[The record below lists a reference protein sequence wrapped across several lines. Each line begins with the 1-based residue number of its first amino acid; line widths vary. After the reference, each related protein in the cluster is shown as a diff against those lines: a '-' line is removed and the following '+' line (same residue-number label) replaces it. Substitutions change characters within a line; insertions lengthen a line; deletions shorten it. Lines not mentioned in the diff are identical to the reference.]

1 MQLLDSKILAEQPLT
16 DIVNLKQFNTLYE
29 KYCDPVY
36 RNILK
41 LVKND
46 DDAEDILQDVFVSL
60 WENRHR
66 LRGRSLSGWLF
77 IVSHNKAMDH
87 LKKKVHVSLDQYG
100 WVEQIAD
107 APTDGPEK
115 EAMYMQQLNMV
126 IEAVGALPK
135 RKKEVFRLCRLEGYS
150 KDDVALM
157 MGISYQS
164 VTDYLK
170 QSNKAIREYI
180 IQNYPYASSSI
191 IVAVALSV

>member
-1 MQLLDSKILAEQPLT
+1 MQLPTTILLSEQMTTDSI
-16 DIVNLKQFNTLYE
+16 NLNDFNALYE

-36 RNILK
+36 RNIVK

-46 DDAEDILQDVFVSL
+46 DDAEDILQEVFVSL

-87 LKKKVHVSLDQYG
+87 LKKQVHASLDQYG
-100 WVEQIAD
+100 WIEQLED
-107 APTDGPEK
+107 ASSDGAEK
-115 EAMYMQQLNMV
+115 EALYMEQLKMV
-126 IEAVGALPK
+126 SEAVDALPK

-150 KDDVALM
+150 KDDVAQM

-170 QSNKAIREYI
+170 QSNKAIKAYI
-180 IQNYPYASSSI
+180 IQNYPYAST
-191 IVAVALSV
+191 

>member
-1 MQLLDSKILAEQPLT
+1 MQLPTTILLSEQMTTDSI
-16 DIVNLKQFNTLYE
+16 NLNDFNALYE

-36 RNILK
+36 RNIVK

-46 DDAEDILQDVFVSL
+46 DDAEDILQEVFVSL

-87 LKKKVHVSLDQYG
+87 LKKQVHASLDQYG
-100 WVEQIAD
+100 WIEQLED
-107 APTDGPEK
+107 ASSDGAEK
-115 EAMYMQQLNMV
+115 EALYMEQLKMV
-126 IEAVGALPK
+126 SEAVDALPK

-150 KDDVALM
+150 KDDVAQM

-170 QSNKAIREYI
+170 QSNKAIKAYI
-180 IQNYPYASSSI
+180 IQNYPG
-191 IVAVALSV
+191 VATFEWRQI

>member
-1 MQLLDSKILAEQPLT
+1 MTTDSI
-16 DIVNLKQFNTLYE
+16 NLNDFNALYE

-36 RNILK
+36 RNIVK

-46 DDAEDILQDVFVSL
+46 DDAEDILQEVFVSL

-87 LKKKVHVSLDQYG
+87 LKKQVHASLDQYG
-100 WVEQIAD
+100 WIEQLED
-107 APTDGPEK
+107 ASSDGAEK
-115 EAMYMQQLNMV
+115 EALYMEQLKMV
-126 IEAVGALPK
+126 SEAVDALPK

-150 KDDVALM
+150 KDDVAQM

-170 QSNKAIREYI
+170 QSNKAIKAYI
-180 IQNYPYASSSI
+180 IQNYPG
-191 IVAVALSV
+191 VATFEWRQI

>member
-1 MQLLDSKILAEQPLT
+1 MQLPTTILLSEQMTTDSI
-16 DIVNLKQFNTLYE
+16 NLNDFNALYE

-36 RNILK
+36 RNIVK

-46 DDAEDILQDVFVSL
+46 DDAEDILQEVFVSL

-87 LKKKVHVSLDQYG
+87 LKKQVHASLDQYG
-100 WVEQIAD
+100 WIEQLED
-107 APTDGPEK
+107 ASSDGAEK
-115 EAMYMQQLNMV
+115 EALYMEQLKMV
-126 IEAVGALPK
+126 SEAVDALPK

-150 KDDVALM
+150 KDDVAQM

-170 QSNKAIREYI
+170 QSNKAIKAYI

-191 IVAVALSV
+191 IVAVVLSV

>member
-126 IEAVGALPK
+126 IEAVDALPK

-170 QSNKAIREYI
+170 QSNKAIRGYI